1 MTLPILKSAP
11 PLALRREP
19 VELPEL
25 GGSVIVRGLLGSEL
39 FAIQALRQ
47 RALRANAPEP
57 EPESE
62 GAEAPL
68 AGPPEIT
75 LAQLA
80 GYGRHVSEMLALAVQ
95 DGDGVGLYGAD
106 EWEIF
111 AQHYPDAYSR
121 LHRVAER
128 LSGMNLQATEK
139 NSSQSQSGSSSS
151 GSASA
156 SPAAPTSSASA

>member
-47 RALRANAPEP
+47 RALRVNAPEP
-57 EPESE
+57 EPE
-62 GAEAPL
+62 GPDTPL

-95 DGDGVGLYGAD
+95 DGDGVGLYSAD

-128 LSGMNLQATEK
+128 LSGMDLQATEK

-156 SPAAPTSSASA
+156 TPAAPSSSVSA